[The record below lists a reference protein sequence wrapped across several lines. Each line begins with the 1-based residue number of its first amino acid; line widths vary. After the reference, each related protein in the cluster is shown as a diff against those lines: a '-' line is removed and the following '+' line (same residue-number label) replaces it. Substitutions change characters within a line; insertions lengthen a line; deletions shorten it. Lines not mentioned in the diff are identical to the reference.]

1 MGGSRTRSV
10 TRHPV
15 HVENRVTQHL
25 QLPPAVMKVVLGNE
39 LARLRGL
46 AGRTQD
52 EAAKALNC
60 SQQKIAHIE
69 DGAGIKKPDELD
81 TLLDLYGADDADQA
95 YARDLQVE
103 SDHRT
108 KRSAFSTR
116 FRQYLRLLVDME
128 PSCNR
133 FFSYQALVV
142 PGLLQTEDYMR
153 RNARAWRPSL
163 DPADIDKN
171 TADRLGRQ
179 RVLKNLSQQFWFLID
194 EAAIHRSEG
203 GPVMYAQLMKLV
215 EAIDLPNVE
224 LQIIPF
230 NIGYYKGQGH
240 DYTIFGYD
248 TSPAV
253 DIIYLEE
260 HEGGDYVDNP
270 KRTAGYLKL
279 WDYQR
284 LAAVGPEQT
293 RRKLLDAAASL

>member
-1 MGGSRTRSV
+1 V
-10 TRHPV
+10 TRHSV
-15 HVENRVTQHL
+15 YVEKRVTQHL

-39 LARLRGL
+39 LARLREL

-52 EAAKALNC
+52 DAASALNC

-69 DGAGIKKPDELD
+69 DGAGIKRLDELN
-81 TLLDLYGADDADQA
+81 TLLELYGANDADRA
-95 YARDLQVE
+95 YARDLRAE

-108 KRSAFSTR
+108 KRSALSTR

-163 DPADIDKN
+163 ASADIDKY

-179 RVLKNLSQQFWFLID
+179 HVLDNLDQQFWFLID
-194 EAAIHRSEG
+194 EAAVRRSEG

-215 EAIDLPNVE
+215 EAIDRPNVE
-224 LQIIPF
+224 LQVIPF
-230 NIGYYKGQGH
+230 NVGYYVGQGH

-248 TSPAV
+248 TRPAV
-253 DIIYLEE
+253 DIIYVEE

-270 KRTAGYLKL
+270 KRTASYLKL

-284 LAAVGPEQT
+284 LAAVGPEPT
-293 RRKLLDAAASL
+293 RRKLLEIAASL